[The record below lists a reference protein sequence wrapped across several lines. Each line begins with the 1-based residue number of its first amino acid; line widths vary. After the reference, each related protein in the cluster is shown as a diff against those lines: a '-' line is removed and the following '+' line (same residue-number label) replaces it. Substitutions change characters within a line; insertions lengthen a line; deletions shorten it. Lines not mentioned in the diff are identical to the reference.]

1 MQLKAL
7 SVHPWNSRI
16 QRVISDLEQGLYA
29 VQETQPERLKALTSR
44 KRQSINLS
52 PTWWQM
58 EKEIQYTR
66 SNLSINYGPI
76 CGCQGLL
83 KCWSKKKK
91 ILQGPNSV
99 PLSETVV
106 VRQWWKICVTEEPW
120 VSLSLS
126 RTQSRSLRA
135 AGWRSLRSRG
145 IFNRRSLVQVC
156 RVQEQVA
163 EPLRALCFQHCAV
176 TPPPPQREESHP
188 NTGSI
193 TCYIINMLCPH
204 CIWLSSHFGSTFVP
218 SSRTDL
224 AYAHT
229 CFCTTASHS

>member
-1 MQLKAL
+1 MSGAAEVL
-7 SVHPWNSRI
+7 I
-16 QRVISDLEQGLYA
+16 
-29 VQETQPERLKALTSR
+29 
-44 KRQSINLS
+44 
-52 PTWWQM
+52 
-58 EKEIQYTR
+58 EKKE
-66 SNLSINYGPI
+66 
-76 CGCQGLL
+76 
-83 KCWSKKKK
+83 

-106 VRQWWKICVTEEPW
+106 EDLCHRRALSISLAVTHT
-120 VSLSLS
+120 VSLSQGS
-126 RTQSRSLRA
+126 RMEKFKKQEDLQPEVLGSSLQGPGASRWTITCSLF
-135 AGWRSLRSRG
+135 STL
-145 IFNRRSLVQVC
+145 C
-156 RVQEQVA
+156 CHP
-163 EPLRALCFQHCAV
+163 PL
-176 TPPPPQREESHP
+176 PPQREESHP